1 MAGSAGRTR
10 RRHGAVRDDRRR
22 SETEDHANG
31 KGSFC
36 ECAADG
42 ARCGDQA
49 TAPLVQALLEYAAQ
63 NPVRFHMPGHKGKAP
78 AGAAAHP
85 RASTPPAADTTTG
98 AGAGAAPHKGIT
110 SGKAGAS
117 GSAGAAAGA
126 TDPEFARLLL
136 AGGGAFAADVTE
148 IDGLDDLHAPE
159 GAIAA
164 AQRLAARAY
173 GADETFFLVNG
184 STCGLHA
191 VIMATCRPGDE
202 IIVSRDTHRAIAG
215 GLVLSGARPVY
226 VAPEV
231 DELYQIPLGP
241 SPAAVKTALE
251 RHPGARAVVVTNPSY
266 YGVAPDIKTLVA
278 TVHDYGKI
286 AVVDE
291 AHGAHLPFHEALPL
305 SALEAGADAVVS
317 GAHKS
322 LPAMTQAS
330 FLHLNLRGGAVD
342 PEAVRRALRLI
353 ETTSPSYVLMAS
365 LDAARRVAATR
376 GRELLDRTIRAAAAA
391 RERLSGIPG
400 VACLDAV
407 RLAARG
413 FAHDPT
419 KLLVSF
425 AGLGSLGVT
434 GVEVARL
441 LRERHGV
448 EVELADARNILAI
461 LTMADSWADV
471 QVLVEAI
478 ESVVA
483 AFVRGTRRDQA
494 AYGSD
499 VPGHARR
506 HGSLGGD
513 GVPTRT
519 RGDSGKAAAAG
530 MATYTGSHTG
540 PGGAEGGAGPEGA
553 ARTWHEPTG
562 PGSAAPAA
570 AAAAAAAAA
579 GAADG
584 AEHADPDR
592 GPSPAAACDVLKHV
606 PPLRMTPREAALS
619 GAEWVPLDQAC
630 GRVSADAIVPYPPG
644 VPVVCPGEEITG
656 ALVEFLRDAVS
667 SGQAARLRGV
677 RPDGQVL
684 AVAEH

>member
-1 MAGSAGRTR
+1 M
-10 RRHGAVRDDRRR
+10 RDDRRR
-22 SETEDHANG
+22 SEPEDDANG
-31 KGSFC
+31 KGPFS

-42 ARCGDQA
+42 ARGGDQA

-63 NPVRFHMPGHKGKAP
+63 NPVRFHMPGHKGRAP

-85 RASTPPAADTTTG
+85 RASLPPAADTAT
-98 AGAGAAPHKGIT
+98 GAGAAPRKGIT
-110 SGKAGAS
+110 SSEAGTS
-117 GSAGAAAGA
+117 GSGGAAAGA

-164 AQRLAARAY
+164 AQRLAAQAY

-191 VIMATCRPGDE
+191 AIMATCRPGDE

-330 FLHLNLRGGAVD
+330 FLHLNLRSGAVD

-400 VACLDAV
+400 VACLDAD

-471 QVLVEAI
+471 QALVEAI

-483 AFVRGTRRDQA
+483 AFVKGTRRDHA

-499 VPGHARR
+499 MPGDARR
-506 HGSLGGD
+506 DGSPGGD
-513 GVPTRT
+513 GVPTGT

-530 MATYTGSHTG
+530 MATYTGSHAG
-540 PGGAEGGAGPEGA
+540 LGGAEGGAGPEGA
-553 ARTWHEPTG
+553 ARTRHEATS
-562 PGSAAPAA
+562 PGD
-570 AAAAAAAAA
+570 AA
-579 GAADG
+579 GAGAGAGAGDG
-584 AEHADPDR
+584 AEHAGADR
-592 GPSPAAACDVLKHV
+592 GPSPAAVCDVLKDV

-619 GAEWVPLDQAC
+619 GAEWVPLDEAC

-677 RPDGQVL
+677 RRDGQVL
-684 AVAEH
+684 AVAGH